1 MEATVIS
8 TNVSLLKGVKKQA
21 VPALTI
27 DRQGAVGD
35 AHRGSGLRQIS
46 ILSREIIEEFA
57 SKAGRSFAWG
67 DFAENIT
74 TAGLDLRNVAILDRL
89 RIGDAELEIAQI
101 GKECHGKGCAIFKEV
116 GACIMPEDGIFC
128 RVIRG
133 GTIKSGDVIT
143 HVPTALKLKVITLS
157 DRASCGEYEDV
168 SGLTIRQTLDKLFTG
183 KRYRIT
189 LSQVLIPDDAGKLRE
204 EVIAACAGGVAAV
217 FTTGGTGIGPRDI
230 TPDTLIPLLDRQIT
244 GPMEYVRMKHAE
256 RNPAVLLSRSIAGT
270 RGQTLIFAMP
280 GSPKAV
286 EEYMEVVCSLLLHAM
301 QMVRGMDSHTK

>member
-8 TNVSLLKGVKKQA
+8 TNISLRKGVKKQA
-21 VPALTI
+21 VSAITI
-27 DRQGAVGD
+27 DRQGAVDD

-57 SKAGRSFAWG
+57 GKAGRSFAWG

-74 TAGLDLRNVAILDRL
+74 TSGLDLRNVAILDRMQ
-89 RIGDAELEIAQI
+89 IGDAELEITQI

-116 GACIMPEDGIFC
+116 GACVMPEDGVFC
-128 RVIRG
+128 RVTNG
-133 GTIKSGDVIT
+133 GVVKSGDIIS
-143 HVPTALKLKVITLS
+143 HIEVPLKLKVITLS

-168 SGLTIRQTLDKLFTG
+168 SGLAIRQTLDKLFTG
-183 KRYRIT
+183 KRYRIII
-189 LSQVLIPDDAGKLRE
+189 SRVLIPDDADKLRA
-204 EVIAACAGGVAAV
+204 EVIAACSEGVAAL

-230 TPDTLIPLLDRQIT
+230 TPDVLIPLLDKQIP
-244 GPMEYVRMKHAE
+244 GPMEYVRIKYGE

-286 EEYMEVVCSLLLHAM
+286 AEYMEVICSLLFHSM
-301 QMVRGMDSHTK
+301 QMVRGIDSHAK